1 MYWCKTMA
9 AAKGQYYSGFD
20 PRMAGQCVFWLDG
33 ADKNTLTISSSKV
46 SSWRDKVNG
55 YDISQGTAANRPTY
69 YDGSGVYF
77 TRSNSEWLSTVSA
90 NMDLSDNYS
99 VFAVSSLTSRLN
111 PGAAN
116 SVVNLLSNSLHG
128 VTLEFS
134 AACNALRYLHRFPY
148 SNLGGADTSFNTPNT
163 FNMSVFSVQKTENVF
178 SGYSNGAFIRTNT
191 VTASNISIPVRQIA
205 VGSLL
210 AVSSG
215 NGRYHDGFTSEII
228 IYKGSL
234 TSNLRYATEGYLANK
249 WKIASSL
256 PATHPFLSY
265 PPVLRP
271 FAPPDIGSNTAL
283 WLDAADATTLTLS
296 GSAVTTWLEKSGNNR
311 HLVQSTS
318 GNRPTYV
325 TSNPRDAYV
334 NFSSAS
340 SQYLDISDAAN
351 IAVGRPFTAFIVE
364 QRTSNKSNNF
374 FIGGTTNA
382 TNSNLVLGYRF
393 DTSATLAFFANDL
406 NVLIPSFATNS
417 NTCVWGFEYT
427 GASQVIYSNGT
438 TLGSRANATNLAA
451 WAGAGLGR
459 YTTNYYDGR
468 IREVVWYTPSLT
480 TTQRQQVD
488 GYLAWKW
495 GRQSDLSSTHPFK
508 TYYPLTP
515 FFNPLILSNCSL
527 WLDGLDVCGTGVV
540 PANSTTVNTWVDKSG
555 NGSNASNA
563 PQNGAVYITASNGL
577 VFSGSNSYATNIS
590 STISPQTIFV
600 VGKHASANLIDL
612 IGIRENVAGGTLGVA
627 SVLNANVQN
636 LRAWGGSTL
645 ATGATVTQ
653 NTTFIYGS
661 IVVSAGAAGTNI
673 LYLNGARTGA
683 NGSTAPTLSGN
694 GNIMIGAYK
703 SAAGG
708 GSNGAEFFI
717 GTINEV
723 LIYNRVLSSNE
734 RQQVDGYLAW
744 KWNLLNNLP
753 AGHPFK
759 TLRP

>member
-46 SSWRDKVNG
+46 SSWRDKVNR
-55 YDISQGTAANRPTY
+55 YDISQGTAARRPTY

-77 TRSNSEWLSTVSA
+77 TRSNSEWLSTVAA
-90 NMDLSDNYS
+90 NIDLSDNYS

-148 SNLGGADTSFNTPNT
+148 SNAGGADTSFNTPST
-163 FNMSVFSVQKTENVF
+163 FNMSVFSVQKTGNAF

-191 VTASNISIPVRQIA
+191 VTVSNLLTPVRQIA

-234 TSNLRYATEGYLANK
+234 TCNLRYATEGYLANK

-256 PATHPFLSY
+256 PATHPYLSY
-265 PPVLRP
+265 PPALRP

-296 GSAVTTWLEKSGNNR
+296 GSSVTTWLEKSGNNR

-325 TSNPRDAYV
+325 TSNPRDAYVAFTNTSSHYLDVSDAANLAVGRTFTTFIVENRTSNKTVNYWFGGTTGATNSNLHTGYRADTSATLAFFGNDLNVLIPSFATNSNVRVWGIEYTGASQVIYANGSNLASRANATNLAAWAGAAMGRYTTNYYDGQMREVVWCTPALTTVERQRVEGYLAWKWGRQSDLSSTHPYKTYYPLTPFFNPLTLSNCALWLDAADATTLGLSTSNVTTWFDKSGNNRHLVQSTSGNRPTYVTSNPLDAYV

-374 FIGGTTNA
+374 FIGGTTNS

-406 NVLIPSFATNS
+406 NVLIDSYATNS
-417 NTCVWGFEYT
+417 STCVWGFEYT

-495 GRQSDLSSTHPFK
+495 
-508 TYYPLTP
+508 
-515 FFNPLILSNCSL
+515 
-527 WLDGLDVCGTGVV
+527 
-540 PANSTTVNTWVDKSG
+540 
-555 NGSNASNA
+555 
-563 PQNGAVYITASNGL
+563 
-577 VFSGSNSYATNIS
+577 
-590 STISPQTIFV
+590 
-600 VGKHASANLIDL
+600 
-612 IGIRENVAGGTLGVA
+612 
-627 SVLNANVQN
+627 
-636 LRAWGGSTL
+636 
-645 ATGATVTQ
+645 
-653 NTTFIYGS
+653 
-661 IVVSAGAAGTNI
+661 
-673 LYLNGARTGA
+673 
-683 NGSTAPTLSGN
+683 
-694 GNIMIGAYK
+694 
-703 SAAGG
+703 
-708 GSNGAEFFI
+708 
-717 GTINEV
+717 
-723 LIYNRVLSSNE
+723 
-734 RQQVDGYLAW
+734 
-744 KWNLLNNLP
+744 NLLNNLP
-753 AGHPFK
+753 SGHPFK